1 MGLTYLGPI
10 TGNDYAQVES
20 LLREARK
27 LGESVVVHLK
37 TVKGKGYA
45 PAEQAPDIYHGM
57 PPVYARKP
65 NKPSFSATMGR
76 IVTELAENDEKIC
89 AITAAMCDGTGL
101 CDFKDRFPKRFF
113 DVGIAEEHALTFAAG
128 LAANGMKP
136 VVAIYSTFM
145 QRGFD
150 NIIHDIALQRLPV
163 VMCVDRAGLNP
174 ADGATHHG
182 LFDVAFL
189 SQIPNLKIYTPITNQ
204 TLEICL
210 KQAIDEGIP
219 CAIRYPNGCENDR
232 VHSEFYSDNGI
243 TEISARSNFNRTA
256 VLDTVIV
263 THGRM
268 AIEALI
274 ACDRLKEQGK
284 RVGVI
289 LLEMLKPYDVCADN
303 VVKLLPDS
311 QCGVILLE
319 EEIRSGG
326 MGMNLRDKLEQYDA
340 MKNKRVCIMA
350 VDDSFVTD
358 RKKGECIHASA
369 CVDAENICAQS
380 MNL

>member
-1 MGLTYLGPI
+1 M
-10 TGNDYAQVES
+10 A
-20 LLREARK
+20 
-27 LGESVVVHLK
+27 
-37 TVKGKGYA
+37 
-45 PAEQAPDIYHGM
+45 HGI
-57 PPVYARKP
+57 
-65 NKPSFSATMGR
+65 PSSIA
-76 IVTELAENDEKIC
+76 C
-89 AITAAMCDGTGL
+89 
-101 CDFKDRFPKRFF
+101 FKHISR
-113 DVGIAEEHALTFAAG
+113 VWL
-128 LAANGMKP
+128 
-136 VVAIYSTFM
+136 V
-145 QRGFD
+145 
-150 NIIHDIALQRLPV
+150 
-163 VMCVDRAGLNP
+163 
-174 ADGATHHG
+174 
-182 LFDVAFL
+182 
-189 SQIPNLKIYTPITNQ
+189 
-204 TLEICL
+204 
-210 KQAIDEGIP
+210 IDEGIP

-369 CVDAENICAQS
+369 RVDAENICAQS